1 MDAEYV
7 SMREMMEKILLR
19 EHSADGGKRGTET
32 ETRPA
37 WRPGGG
43 AGGGDVL
50 RSLDQGQQACLSRQ
64 SLLRI
69 QQSRAQYRHTNGLLS
84 FLVVA
89 SNPKLVRLWKS
100 RAVLRIV
107 VALSITSQSQTGM
120 SCFHSATSMVSHGE
134 FLAY

>member
-1 MDAEYV
+1 MPGLDHGRRMKTASGALTGRRGMDAEYV

-64 SLLRI
+64 SPYCEFNSLVHNIDTQTDCFPFWWWHPI
-69 QQSRAQYRHTNGLLS
+69 QSL
-84 FLVVA
+84 
-89 SNPKLVRLWKS
+89 
-100 RAVLRIV
+100 
-107 VALSITSQSQTGM
+107 
-120 SCFHSATSMVSHGE
+120 
-134 FLAY
+134 